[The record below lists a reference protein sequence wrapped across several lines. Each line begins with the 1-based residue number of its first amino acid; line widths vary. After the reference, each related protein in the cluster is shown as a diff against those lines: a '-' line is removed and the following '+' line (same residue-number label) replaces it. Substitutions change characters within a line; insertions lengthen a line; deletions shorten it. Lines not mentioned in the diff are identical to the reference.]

1 VVKALIRRLM
11 ALGLG
16 GMADRAWAQSSP
28 WPATSGPPLDPA
40 LEARLDELMAGL
52 SDAAMVGQVIQA
64 DIASITPEDVRRYGI
79 GSVLNG
85 GNSAPDGDVRAAP
98 ADWLALA
105 DAFHAASVDPHA
117 DHAGIPLLWATD
129 AVHGH
134 NNIRGATIFPHNIGL
149 GATRNP
155 DLIRAIGTAT
165 AREVRTT
172 GMDWTFAPTLAVAR
186 DRRWG
191 RTYESYAEDPA
202 LVAAYGRAMV
212 EGLQGSP
219 GSDDFLG
226 PARVLATAKHFVGDG
241 GTEGGRDRGNTPD
254 READLSRRHG
264 AGYPAAIE
272 AGVQTIMASFSRWQ
286 GERLHGHTYLLTDI
300 LRQRLG
306 FRGLVVGDWNGHS
319 QVPSC
324 TSTACAPAFN
334 AGLDMFMAPE
344 RWQALYE
351 NTLAQVR
358 SGDISRGRLEE
369 AVRRIL
375 RVKLQLGLFEQPAPS
390 QRPLGGQWEVLG
402 APAHRA
408 IARQAVR
415 ESLVLLKNEQT
426 LLPLAARQRIV
437 VAGAAANDIGRQ
449 CGGWT
454 LSWQGM
460 GNRNEDFPG
469 GVSIWQGIQAAVT
482 AAGGTAI
489 LRPDGQLDASTAKP
503 DAAIVVFGEAP
514 YAEFRGDVEH
524 LDLPTEEGLQLLRQF
539 KAAGIPT
546 VAVLLT
552 GRPLWVNPELN
563 AADAF
568 VVAWLPGTQGDG
580 VADLLIHPPDSSGPD
595 FKGTLAFSWPRTP
608 QQTAVNWGDDPY
620 DPLFPYGYGLS
631 YAQPGTVGD
640 LSEAAAIAP
649 AQGPMVWFSQGR
661 ATPPWQMVATSGDL
675 AIAIVDARTTLGDA
689 LTLRAIDHQAQEDA
703 LALTWSG
710 TAPATVALTV
720 PPDAPTNYSAARA
733 ARYGLTLHYRL
744 DQPPSGP
751 VSLALACG
759 DGCEAQLDIAPHLA
773 AAPLGQWQDLTLP
786 LACWADQGVDFAQ
799 LTTGWSLTTAD
810 PLALTLATVG
820 LTSVAGEPSCPGPP
834 HSMD

>member
-1 VVKALIRRLM
+1 MGLLV

-16 GMADRAWAQSSP
+16 GMAGSALAQPSA

-40 LEARLDELMAGL
+40 LEARLDALLAGL
-52 SDAAMVGQVIQA
+52 SDEAMVGQVIQA
-64 DIASITPEDVRRYGI
+64 DIASITPDEVRRYGI

-85 GNSAPDGDVRAAP
+85 GNSAPGGDVRATP

-105 DAFHAASVDPHA
+105 DAFHAASVDPEA
-117 DHAGIPLLWATD
+117 AHAGIPLLWATD

-155 DLIRAIGTAT
+155 DLIRAIGAAT

-186 DRRWG
+186 DHRWG
-191 RTYESYAEDPA
+191 RTYESYSEDPA
-202 LVAAYGRAMV
+202 LVAEYARAMV
-212 EGLQGSP
+212 EGLQGSRD
-219 GSDDFLG
+219 SDDFLG
-226 PARVLATAKHFVGDG
+226 PTRVLATAKHFVGDG

-254 READLSRRHG
+254 SEADLSRRHG
-264 AGYPAAIE
+264 AGYPPAIA
-272 AGVQTIMASFSRWQ
+272 AGVQTVMASFSRWQ
-286 GERLHGHTYLLTDI
+286 GQRLHGHTYLLTDI
-300 LRQRLG
+300 LRHRLG

-319 QVPSC
+319 QVPGC

-358 SGDISRGRLEE
+358 SGEISRSRLEA

-375 RVKLQLGLFEQPAPS
+375 RVKLQLSLFDQPAPS
-390 QRPLGGQWEVLG
+390 QRPLGGRWEVLG
-402 APAHRA
+402 DPAHRA

-415 ESLVLLKNEQT
+415 ESLVLLKNEHE
-426 LLPLAARQRIV
+426 LLPLQAGQRVV
-437 VAGAAANDIGRQ
+437 VAGAAADDIGRQ
-449 CGGWT
+449 SGGWT
-454 LSWQGM
+454 LSWQGT
-460 GNRNEDFPG
+460 GNHNSDFPG
-469 GVSIWQGIQAAVT
+469 GVSIWQGIQTAMS
-482 AAGGTAI
+482 AAGGEAI
-489 LRPDGQLDASTAKP
+489 LSPDGQLDASIAQP
-503 DAAIVVFGEAP
+503 DAAIVVFGEAT

-580 VADLLIHPPDSSGPD
+580 IADVLIHPPDGPGPD
-595 FKGTLAFSWPRTP
+595 FSGTLAFSWPRTP
-608 QQTAVNWGDDPY
+608 QQTAMNWGDDPY
-620 DPLFPYGYGLS
+620 NPLFPYGYGLS
-631 YAQPGTVGD
+631 YAQPGTVAS
-640 LSEAAAIAP
+640 LSEADAIAP

-675 AIAIVDARTTLGDA
+675 AISIVDARTTLVDA
-689 LTLRAIDHQAQEDA
+689 LTLRAIDYQAQEDA

-720 PPDAPTNYSAARA
+720 PPDAPTNYSAALA
-733 ARYGLTLHYRL
+733 ARYGLTIHYRL

-751 VSLALACG
+751 VAVALACG
-759 DGCEAQLDIAPHLA
+759 DSCAAQLDIAPSLA
-773 AAPLGQWQDLTLP
+773 TAPLGQWHDLTLP
-786 LACWADQGVDFAQ
+786 LACWAEQGVDFAQ

-810 PLALTLATVG
+810 PLALSLAGVR
-820 LTSVAGEPSCPGPP
+820 LTSVAGESSCPGSPP
-834 HSMD
+834 SMD